1 MAEISD
7 PIPIP
12 PAPSVEPKDRRDPE
26 PRHPRAA
33 KEGDSAPEDAPGRD
47 FADQAS
53 ILGIPEAELT
63 PKVQAAMSALMSRAA
78 RLMEEAEQLREQA
91 AYLEELS
98 DRDPLLP
105 VLNCRALLRELAHV
119 LQQAEQTETTSSF
132 LYLDVTSAA
141 ETKRRMGRAAAEALL
156 VHVASTAAG
165 ALRTSDVIGS
175 LGGYDLGVVLALA
188 KGDAA
193 ADKAGELVSILE
205 AVPFRWRE
213 HKLAVK
219 IAWGLHELGPSES
232 VDDVLTAAE
241 CARLATADIR
251 EEEAEK

>member
-1 MAEISD
+1 M
-7 PIPIP
+7 
-12 PAPSVEPKDRRDPE
+12 
-26 PRHPRAA
+26 
-33 KEGDSAPEDAPGRD
+33 
-47 FADQAS
+47 
-53 ILGIPEAELT
+53 LELT
-63 PKVQAAMSALMSRAA
+63 GKTILVTGGSRGIGAATVRAV
-78 RLMEEAEQLREQA
+78 A
-91 AYLEELS
+91 AAGA
-98 DRDPLLP
+98 DV
-105 VLNCRALLRELAHV
+105 VLHYNR
-119 LQQAEQTETTSSF
+119 S
-132 LYLDVTSAA
+132 
-141 ETKRRMGRAAAEALL
+141 RAAAEALL

-241 CARLATADIR
+241 RARLATADIR